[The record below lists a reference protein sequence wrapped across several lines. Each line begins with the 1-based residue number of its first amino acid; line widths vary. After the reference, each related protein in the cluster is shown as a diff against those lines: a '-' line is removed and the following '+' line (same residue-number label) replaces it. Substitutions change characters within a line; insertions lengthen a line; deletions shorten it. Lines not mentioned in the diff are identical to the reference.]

1 MMRKCH
7 LNTCPVGIATQ
18 RPELRKKFKGTPEDV
33 IKFFFFIAEEVRN
46 ILAEMGF
53 KKLDDIIGRTDKLQF
68 NKAISNWK
76 TKGLDFSKLFYAPKK
91 VKGVDVFN
99 TQKQEHNLKYI
110 KDRKFIKIF
119 NSIYTKGKQI
129 VIDDKIKN
137 TDRSLGAMFSGHLA
151 KKFGHEGLKEDTVKI
166 NLKGT
171 AGQSFGA
178 FTSYGITMH
187 LEGEGNDYV
196 GKGLCGGKIVIK
208 PTSDSKIIPEKS
220 IIVGNTVLYGA
231 IAGECYF
238 RGIAGER
245 FAVRNSGAWA
255 VVEGLGDHGCEYMT
269 GGVVLCLG
277 KTGKNF
283 GAGMSGGL
291 AYVLDKDNNFS
302 DNCNF
307 SLIELLKV
315 KNTKKLNKKI
325 LNRNFLNA
333 HMLNYHAE
341 RIYYLLTRHFSYTNS
356 KEAFNYTK

>member
-1 MMRKCH
+1 MCIRD
-7 LNTCPVGIATQ
+7 
-18 RPELRKKFKGTPEDV
+18 R
-33 IKFFFFIAEEVRN
+33 
-46 ILAEMGF
+46 
-53 KKLDDIIGRTDKLQF
+53 
-68 NKAISNWK
+68 
-76 TKGLDFSKLFYAPKK
+76 
-91 VKGVDVFN
+91 FN

-137 TDRSLGAMFSGHLA
+137 TDRSLGAMFSGNLA

-178 FTSYGITMH
+178 FTSYGITLY

-208 PTSDSKIIPEKS
+208 PTPDSKIIPEKS

-291 AYVLDKDNNFS
+291 AYVFDKDNNFS

-333 HMLNYHAE
+333 QMLNYHAE

-356 KEAFNYTK
+356 KEAFSLLSNFDVAIKNFKLVLPTDYKRALSNNDQIYKVNARKKG

>member
-1 MMRKCH
+1 
-7 LNTCPVGIATQ
+7 L
-18 RPELRKKFKGTPEDV
+18 
-33 IKFFFFIAEEVRN
+33 
-46 ILAEMGF
+46 
-53 KKLDDIIGRTDKLQF
+53 
-68 NKAISNWK
+68 
-76 TKGLDFSKLFYAPKK
+76 Y
-91 VKGVDVFN
+91 
-99 TQKQEHNLKYI
+99 
-110 KDRKFIKIF
+110 
-119 NSIYTKGKQI
+119 
-129 VIDDKIKN
+129 
-137 TDRSLGAMFSGHLA
+137 
-151 KKFGHEGLKEDTVKI
+151 
-166 NLKGT
+166 
-171 AGQSFGA
+171 
-178 FTSYGITMH
+178 

-208 PTSDSKIIPEKS
+208 PTPDSKIIPEKS

-291 AYVLDKDNNFS
+291 AYVFDKDNNFS

-333 HMLNYHAE
+333 QMLNYHAE

-356 KEAFNYTK
+356 KEAFNILSNFDVAIKNFKLVLPTDYKRALSNNDQIYKVNARKKG